1 MTNEDFNLGD
11 ALLCDKEQGLI
22 TLESPAATNEDAN
35 PIKTRQTWPEPD
47 TAMFHGLAGE
57 IVRTIEP
64 HTEADS
70 AALLI
75 QALAA
80 YGSVL
85 GKGAYFEVE
94 ADRHHANIFAVLVG
108 ETSKGRKGTS
118 WGHIK
123 RIFRTIAPDWEEERV
138 QAGLSSGE
146 GLMWAVRDPI
156 TKKEPVKVKGKV
168 TEYQEVIADDGVADK
183 RLFVSEPEFASV
195 LKVAGRDGNTLSPV
209 IRQAW
214 DSGKLRTM
222 TKNSPCT
229 ATNAHITLIAHV
241 TKEEL
246 IRYLTTTEAANGFAN
261 RFLWLCVRRSKCLPR
276 GGRIHTVNFESI
288 LKKLGE
294 AIDFGKEAGK
304 IKPSEN
310 AWALWEK
317 VYQDLSD
324 GRPGMFGAVTS
335 RSEAQVMRLSMIYA
349 LLDSSSLIEAEHL
362 IAGLALWDY
371 AFSSAKHIFGDS
383 IGNPTADEII
393 NALSSNSNGL
403 TRTEIYNLFGR
414 HKKSS
419 EISTALELLLKRG
432 MASKEEVR
440 TEGRATELWTTAQK
454 AQKAH

>member
-1 MTNEDFNLGD
+1 MANEDFNLGE
-11 ALLCDKEQGLI
+11 ALVRDKEQGI
-22 TLESPAATNEDAN
+22 IALEPQPDHKESVKPV
-35 PIKTRQTWPEPD
+35 KTGLPWPEPD
-47 TAMFHGLAGE
+47 PAMFYGLAGE
-57 IVRTIEP
+57 IVKTIEP

-70 AALLI
+70 TALLV

-80 YGSVL
+80 YGSII

-94 ADRHHANIFAVLVG
+94 ADRHHPNIFAVLVG

-123 RIFRTIAPDWEEERV
+123 RIFKTIAPEWEEERI

-168 TEYQEVIADDGVADK
+168 TEYQEVIADEGVADK

-195 LKVAGRDGNTLSPV
+195 LKVAGRDGNTLSAV

-246 IRYLTTTEAANGFAN
+246 LRYLTTTETANGFAN

-276 GGRIHTVNFESI
+276 GGRIQSVNFEPV
-288 LKKLGE
+288 LKKLSA
-294 AIDFGKEAGK
+294 AIEFGKGAGS
-304 IKPSEN
+304 IKSTEET
-310 AWALWEK
+310 WKLWEDI
-317 VYQDLSD
+317 YPDLSD
-324 GRPGMFGAVTS
+324 GRPGMLGAVTS
-335 RSEAQVMRLSMIYA
+335 RSEAQVMRLSMLYA
-349 LLDSSSLIEAEHL
+349 LLDSSSSIQPEHL
-362 IAGLALWDY
+362 VAGLALWDY
-371 AFSSAKHIFGDS
+371 AFSSAEYIFGDS
-383 IGNPTADEII
+383 LGNPTADEILTSLKG
-393 NALSSNSNGL
+393 NPKGLS
-403 TRTEIYNLFGR
+403 RTDIYNLFGR
-414 HKKSS
+414 HKKSA
-419 EISTALELLLKRG
+419 EISHALDLLLKRG
-432 MASKEEVR
+432 MAAKEEVQ
-440 TEGRATELWTTAQK
+440 TEGRTTELWS
-454 AQKAH
+454 AH